1 VSGPD
6 VAKLDFGHSP
16 FMRFLGLEIITA
28 EKGRIEIRLP
38 FRAEFIRLD
47 GSDWL
52 HGGVVSALAD
62 IAGDYAV
69 ITETA
74 PGVPTIDMRVDYL
87 RPARRGD
94 LTALA
99 KTVRVGRTVSVA
111 DVEIRDSMGTLVA
124 VGRACYA
131 SPRPPAE
138 EAERK
143 PREETP

>member
-1 VSGPD
+1 MSGIDVS
-6 VAKLDFGHSP
+6 KFDFSRSP

-38 FRAEFIRLD
+38 FREEFIRVD

-99 KTVRVGRTVSVA
+99 KTVRVGRTVCVA
-111 DVEIRDSMGTLVA
+111 DVEIRDSAGTLVA

-138 EAERK
+138 APE
-143 PREETP
+143 PTTGEETS

>member
-1 VSGPD
+1 MTGPGG
-6 VAKLDFGHSP
+6 AELSFSHSP
-16 FMRFLGLEIITA
+16 FMRFLGLEIMRA
-28 EKGRIEIRLP
+28 EKGLVEIRLP
-38 FRAEFIRLD
+38 YREEFLRHD

-52 HGGVVSALAD
+52 HGGVISALAD

-74 PGVPTIDMRVDYL
+74 SGVPTIDMRVDYL

-94 LTALA
+94 LTALG

-111 DVEIRDSMGTLVA
+111 DIEIRDSAGTLVA

-131 SPRPPAE
+131 SPRPP
-138 EAERK
+138 K
-143 PREETP
+143 ETP

>member
-6 VAKLDFGHSP
+6 LSKLGFGHSP
-16 FMRFLGLEIITA
+16 FMRFLGLEIVRA
-28 EKGRIEIRLP
+28 EKGLVEIRLP
-38 FRAEFIRLD
+38 YREEFLRID

-62 IAGDYAV
+62 ITGDYAV

-94 LTALA
+94 LTALG
-99 KTVRVGRTVSVA
+99 KTVRVGRTVCVA
-111 DVEIRDSMGTLVA
+111 DVEIRDAGGALVA

-131 SPRPPAE
+131 TPRPAE
-138 EAERK
+138 TKA
-143 PREETP
+143 

>member
-1 VSGPD
+1 MSGPD
-6 VAKLDFGHSP
+6 PAGLGFRHSP
-16 FMRFLGLEIITA
+16 FMRFLGLEMVRA
-28 EKGRIEIRLP
+28 EKGLVEIRLP
-38 FRAEFIRLD
+38 YREEFLRSD
-47 GSDWL
+47 GADWL

-74 PGVPTIDMRVDYL
+74 AGVPTIDMRVDYL

-94 LTALA
+94 LTAVA
-99 KTVRVGRTVSVA
+99 KTLRVGRTVCVA
-111 DVEIRDSMGTLVA
+111 DVEIRDSAGTLVA

-138 EAERK
+138 GAAR
-143 PREETP
+143 TA

>member
-1 VSGPD
+1 
-6 VAKLDFGHSP
+6 
-16 FMRFLGLEIITA
+16 MRFLGLEIIRA
-28 EKGRIEIRLP
+28 ERGLVEIRLP
-38 FRAEFIRLD
+38 YREELLRHD

-74 PGVPTIDMRVDYL
+74 PGVPTIDLRVDYL

-94 LTALA
+94 LTALGR
-99 KTVRVGRTVSVA
+99 TVRVGRTVCVA
-111 DVEIRDSMGTLVA
+111 DVEIRDSTGTLVA

-131 SPRPPAE
+131 APRPAG
-138 EAERK
+138 
-143 PREETP
+143 EETP

>member
-6 VAKLDFGHSP
+6 ARGAMPGFDHSP
-16 FMRFLGLEIITA
+16 FMRFLGLEMIRA
-28 EKGRIEIRLP
+28 EKGVVEIRLP
-38 FRAEFIRLD
+38 FREEFLRND

-74 PGVPTIDMRVDYL
+74 PGVPTIDMRIDYL

-94 LTALA
+94 LLA
-99 KTVRVGRTVSVA
+99 TGRTVRVGKTVSVA
-111 DVEIRDSMGTLVA
+111 DVEIRDSTGTLVA

-131 SPRPPAE
+131 SPRP
-138 EAERK
+138 
-143 PREETP
+143 REETP

>member
-1 VSGPD
+1 VSRPPL
-6 VAKLDFGHSP
+6 AKLGFSHSP
-16 FMRFLGLEIITA
+16 FMRFLGLEIVTA
-28 EKGRIEIRLP
+28 EKGRVEIRLP
-38 FRAEFIRLD
+38 YRDEFLRID

-52 HGGVVSALAD
+52 HGGGVSALAD

-94 LTALA
+94 LTAVG

-111 DVEIRDSMGTLVA
+111 DVEIRDSTGTLVA

>member
-1 VSGPD
+1 MRPD
-6 VAKLDFGHSP
+6 NLPKLSFSHSP
-16 FMRFLGLEIITA
+16 FMRFLGLEIIRA
-28 EKGRIEIRLP
+28 EKGLVEIRLP
-38 FRAEFIRLD
+38 YREELLRHD

-74 PGVPTIDMRVDYL
+74 PGVPTIDLRVDYL

-94 LTALA
+94 LTALGR
-99 KTVRVGRTVSVA
+99 TVRVGRTVCVA
-111 DVEIRDSMGTLVA
+111 DVEIRDSTGTLVA

-131 SPRPPAE
+131 APRPAG
-138 EAERK
+138 
-143 PREETP
+143 EETP